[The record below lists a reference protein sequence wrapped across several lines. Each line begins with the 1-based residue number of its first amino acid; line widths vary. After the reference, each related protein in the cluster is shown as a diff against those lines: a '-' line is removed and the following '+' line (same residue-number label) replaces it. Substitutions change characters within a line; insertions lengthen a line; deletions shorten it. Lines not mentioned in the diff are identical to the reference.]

1 MISTFP
7 DSASFITVSVGNE
20 IRVRNGPKP
29 VGGDNQR
36 LSSEKKTPV
45 FATDPTEDATVKKPL
60 TAEQVQAVMAR
71 LQETLKHVEPRLE
84 ISLEKDINQV
94 IFRVVDKESG
104 DLIRQIPSE
113 KAVELARL
121 FSGHSGLLVEE
132 SI

>member
-1 MISTFP
+1 MISTLS

-20 IRVRNGPKP
+20 IRVRAEQKSIT
-29 VGGDNQR
+29 GDVQR
-36 LSSEKKTPV
+36 KSETKQVV
-45 FATDPTEDATVKKPL
+45 FSPDSTEDSTVNEPL
-60 TAEQVQAVMAR
+60 TAEQVQATVAR
-71 LQETLKHVEPRLE
+71 LQETLKHVQPRLE

-121 FSGHSGLLVEE
+121 FSGQSGLLVEE
-132 SI
+132 NI